1 MILLQELLNLKSH
14 FFVHNYGTVSFFGPI
29 TPPWQNPLP
38 ILGPPVHL
46 FEFFF
51 LNTGTSPLVVPVRT
65 SPLPDLLVIPV
76 FLVADSVREE
86 ADLLLVK
93 AEVSSQVEQ
102 VHSQAHSAT
111 HKTPFH
117 LPVSGGQSVD
127 NVSSPE
133 YNTRM

>member
-1 MILLQELLNLKSH
+1 M
-14 FFVHNYGTVSFFGPI
+14 
-29 TPPWQNPLP
+29 
-38 ILGPPVHL
+38 
-46 FEFFF
+46 
-51 LNTGTSPLVVPVRT
+51 
-65 SPLPDLLVIPV
+65 

-133 YNTRM
+133 YNTRMRSYVVTQKEDQQIAAVTT